1 MNLVIQKQSNWSAN
15 ISLRLENIRGRTKLV
30 HQKHFGPLR
39 VQKQFL
45 QDDGSCHIYVL
56 HPPGGLVG
64 GDSLTVQ
71 ISLGADTQTL
81 VTSPS
86 AAKAYRCADN
96 ALSQRVSQVIEVA
109 ENAHLEWLPQE
120 TIFYDGSRAEI
131 DNQVRLHSSSSFLG
145 WEIQMLGRRASGECF
160 SRGMIDQSSRV
171 WQADR
176 LCHRECLRVSGE
188 EQISAWGL
196 NGSSVLGTLVAIPK
210 QGGLLSLEKAVSR
223 VRMLL
228 GGKSWG
234 VTLRGSTLLL
244 RYLGDSAETCRYGFG
259 QARKLLVEDAIFN
272 GSTMGYEPRIWK
284 T

>member
-1 MNLVIQKQSNWSAN
+1 MNLVIQQQSTWSAKL
-15 ISLRLENIRGRTKLV
+15 SLQLENVQGSTKLV

-39 VQKQFL
+39 VQKQFS

-71 ISLGADTQTL
+71 ISVGADTQTL

-145 WEIQMLGRRASGECF
+145 WEIQMLGRRASGEGF
-160 SRGMIDQSSRV
+160 ARGIIDQSSRI
-171 WQADR
+171 WQGNK
-176 LCHRECLRVSGE
+176 LCHRESLRVSGD
-188 EQISAWGL
+188 QLGSAWGL
-196 NGSSVLGTLVAIPK
+196 NSASVLGTLVAIPK
-210 QGGLLSLEKAVSR
+210 QGGQLSLEDAVSR
-223 VRMLL
+223 VQTLL
-228 GGKSWG
+228 REPSWG
-234 VTLRGSTLLL
+234 VTLRGSTLLV
-244 RYLGDSAETCRYGFG
+244 RYLGDSAETCRQGFG

-272 GSTMGYEPRIWK
+272 GSRMGYEPRIWK